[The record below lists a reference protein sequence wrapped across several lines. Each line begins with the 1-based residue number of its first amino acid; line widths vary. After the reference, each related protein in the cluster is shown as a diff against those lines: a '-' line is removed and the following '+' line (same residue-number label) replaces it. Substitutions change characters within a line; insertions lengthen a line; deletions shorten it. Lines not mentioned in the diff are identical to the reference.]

1 MLASGSTM
9 AAVKDREA
17 LASAPVEPVLR
28 QVKGHDE
35 PVEVYRL
42 A

>member
-1 MLASGSTM
+1 
-9 AAVKDREA
+9 VKDREA
-17 LASAPVEPVLR
+17 LGLGPVEPVLR
-28 QVKGHDE
+28 HVKGHDE